1 MDRPVARVN
10 STALVEQRRSQIV
23 SAATSL
29 ITRKGFARTTVKDIA
44 NFANV
49 STGLVYEYVRNKD
62 DILFLVFE
70 YWGEVWIQA
79 VEEALAT
86 TLDPLSRLREVV
98 SVLIDLT
105 VRYPHVTHLFY
116 YEVRHL
122 NEEGR
127 ELSKRGEE
135 RLTSVVAGVVDQ
147 GREDGLLRQDV
158 NAQVLASSMLLLTQG
173 WSLKAYIL
181 HDQCTAD
188 EYGSWLID
196 GVIRGSATDDGL
208 ARWNALRHR
217 P

>member
-1 MDRPVARVN
+1 MARVN

-29 ITRKGFARTTVKDIA
+29 ITRKGFAKTTVKDIA

-49 STGLVYEYVRNKD
+49 SIGLVYEYVRNKD

-70 YWGEVWIQA
+70 YWGEVWVQA
-79 VEEALAT
+79 VKEALT
-86 TLDPLSRLREVV
+86 TAADPLTRLRDAVT
-98 SVLIDLT
+98 VLIDLT

-127 ELSKRGEE
+127 DLSKRGEE
-135 RLTSVVAGVVDQ
+135 QLTSLLAEVVEE
-147 GREDGLLRQDV
+147 GRDEGLLRPDV
-158 NAQVLASSMLLLTQG
+158 KPQVLANSLLLLTQG

-181 HDQCTAD
+181 HSQCTAE
-188 EYGSWLID
+188 EYSAWLID
-196 GVIRGSATDDGL
+196 GTLRGSATDEGL
-208 ARWNALRHR
+208 ARWDGLRV